1 MEFHASQLTH
11 LLWAGRFQLKNNAC
25 FSVVILFYLL
35 LFIIII
41 FKQISHCNIS
51 LGLLLLVL
59 IVKRFGSLRERRY
72 TNVYFII
79 IFTWTYFNFFFYL
92 LTFPSLFN
100 LLWSWNPIKRLSYIL
115 SCLAFILYI
124 FYIFY

>member
-11 LLWAGRFQLKNNAC
+11 LLWAGRFQIKNNAC

-41 FKQISHCNIS
+41 FKQISHCNIL

-59 IVKRFGSLRERRY
+59 IVKRFGSLREKRY

-79 IFTWTYFNFFFYL
+79 IITWTYFNFFFYL

-100 LLWSWNPIKRLSYIL
+100 LLWS
-115 SCLAFILYI
+115 
-124 FYIFY
+124 

>member
-59 IVKRFGSLRERRY
+59 IVKRLDR
-72 TNVYFII
+72 
-79 IFTWTYFNFFFYL
+79 
-92 LTFPSLFN
+92 
-100 LLWSWNPIKRLSYIL
+100 
-115 SCLAFILYI
+115 
-124 FYIFY
+124 